1 MKRKCII
8 CDQNK
13 GKRSC
18 IQYDKAMVCPKCCAQ
33 IRNPSCATCSYYKT
47 AEKYAEDKFRK
58 SGGKSF
64 IIELNEEMDKAVDKA
79 LALIERKKLKSI
91 WQNFC
96 RSIRITIWSS
106 MEWVLCSHLRVKMT
120 RRSLIL
126 KKPLISFHILQ
137 KLIITSALHIKKSWI
152 FPTWS
157 NTWVRRSV

>member
-1 MKRKCII
+1 MKKKCII

-64 IIELNEEMDKAVDKA
+64 IIELNEEVDKAVDRA
-79 LALIERKKLKSI
+79 LALIERKKLKKAEKHLAELLSEYPNYHMV
-91 WQNFC
+91 QYGMN
-96 RSIRITIWSS
+96 SS
-106 MEWVLCSHLRVKMT
+106 NSALNLWKGASG
-120 RRSLIL
+120 
-126 KKPLISFHILQ
+126 KKPSMPLVHPNGS
-137 KLIITSALHIKKSWI
+137 
-152 FPTWS
+152 
-157 NTWVRRSV
+157 

>member
-64 IIELNEEMDKAVDKA
+64 IIELNEEVDKAVDKA
-79 LALIERKKLKSI
+79 LALIERKKLKKAEKHLAELLSEYPNYHMV
-91 WQNFC
+91 QYGMN
-96 RSIRITIWSS
+96 SS
-106 MEWVLCSHLRVKMT
+106 NSALNLWKGASG
-120 RRSLIL
+120 
-126 KKPLISFHILQ
+126 KKPFMPLVHPNGS
-137 KLIITSALHIKKSWI
+137 
-152 FPTWS
+152 
-157 NTWVRRSV
+157 

>member
-64 IIELNEEMDKAVDKA
+64 IIERKSGGKSFIIELNEEVDKAVDKA
-79 LALIERKKLKSI
+79 LALIERKKLKKAERHLAELLSAYPNYHMV
-91 WQNFC
+91 QYGMN
-96 RSIRITIWSS
+96 SS
-106 MEWVLCSHLRVKMT
+106 N
-120 RRSLIL
+120 
-126 KKPLISFHILQ
+126 
-137 KLIITSALHIKKSWI
+137 SALNLWKGAS
-152 FPTWS
+152 
-157 NTWVRRSV
+157 